1 MNFSKSKPHI
11 QNPSGKIADMVIILV
26 SLNWRGLSFDI
37 GIYFWGAATLKNTF
51 FRAFGKVKSK
61 KSILKPK
68 NGFFKDFQKRSK
80 ITSEHV
86 WVKKNIFGDPDNS
99 SGPFLNHLE
108 LSRTL

>member
-61 KSILKPK
+61 KLILKPK

-86 WVKKNIFGDPDNS
+86 
-99 SGPFLNHLE
+99 
-108 LSRTL
+108 